1 MKEERFNNRNTK
13 ILSPGSFYVT
23 SEASIDFTISEE
35 SESLRCSKE
44 RGNRRAILMSRQVS

>member
-35 SESLRCSKE
+35 SESLRCSK
-44 RGNRRAILMSRQVS
+44 